1 MDRILEPVV
10 AAVVP
15 ETCDLYGHI
24 ITGGKPYIGGE
35 DQSRSIA
42 VVAGLHVH
50 IGPGPV
56 GIFAG
61 DRILL
66 SGLFAGHGDLDPGL
80 VAGAQRILGGIEADA
95 PGAGEILHRHVQG
108 RPQHQFRHI
117 LVSVVRAVKAVH
129 GRIGA
134 RMAEAGGLHTRIQ
147 APSSVADPVNI
158 GGIPVVDPAIGDG
171 GGEIAVA
178 LAQVGG

>member
-66 SGLFAGHGDLDPGL
+66 SGLFTGHGDLDPGL
-80 VAGAQRILGGIEADA
+80 VAGAQRILEESKLMLQGPVKYSTGMFR
-95 PGAGEILHRHVQG
+95 AGHSTISGTSSYPL
-108 RPQHQFRHI
+108 
-117 LVSVVRAVKAVH
+117 SVPSKLYMAV
-129 GRIGA
+129 
-134 RMAEAGGLHTRIQ
+134 
-147 APSSVADPVNI
+147 
-158 GGIPVVDPAIGDG
+158 
-171 GGEIAVA
+171 
-178 LAQVGG
+178 